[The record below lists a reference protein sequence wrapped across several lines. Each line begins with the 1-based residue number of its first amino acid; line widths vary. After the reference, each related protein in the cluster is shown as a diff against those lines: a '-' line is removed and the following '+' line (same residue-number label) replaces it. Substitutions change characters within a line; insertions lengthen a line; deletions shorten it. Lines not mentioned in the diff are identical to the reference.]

1 MDPRESDLVRRVLA
15 GDTDAFEGL
24 VAAHSRAVYGLA
36 LRVTGNAQAAEDA
49 VQETFLR
56 AFRFLARFDQRAE
69 LGTWLHRIAV
79 NAAIDQGRRTRR
91 ERAARIDL
99 PEEGDLA
106 LSGIPTPEAGPERRT
121 LDAEIRRRTESALA
135 ELSPSERAAFVLR
148 HCEGRSIAEISS
160 TLGKRENATKQSIFR
175 AVRKL
180 RVALAPITPLLPP
193 TPPIPPISGMPPDFQ
208 ESLHEEP
215 A

>member
-1 MDPRESDLVRRVLA
+1 MESRDLQLVRRVLA

-24 VAAHSRAVYGLA
+24 VAAHSRAIYGLTY
-36 LRVTGNAQAAEDA
+36 RVTGNAQAAEDA

-56 AFRFLARFDQRAE
+56 AFRFLSTFDQRAE

-91 ERAARIDL
+91 ERAARVEL
-99 PEEGDLA
+99 PEEGDLS
-106 LSGIPTPEAGPERRT
+106 LSEVPATEAGPERRT
-121 LDAEIRRRTESALA
+121 LDAEIRRRTEAALA

-148 HCEGRSIAEISS
+148 HYEGRSIAEISS
-160 TLGKRENATKQSIFR
+160 TLGKRDNATKQSIFR

-180 RVALAPITPLLPP
+180 RVALAPLAPLVRPE
-193 TPPIPPISGMPPDFQ
+193 IQ

>member
-1 MDPRESDLVRRVLA
+1 MDPRDLQLVRQVLA
-15 GDTDAFEGL
+15 GDTDAFEGI

-36 LRVTGNAQAAEDA
+36 YRVTGNAQAAEDA

-56 AFRFLARFDQRAE
+56 AFRFLSSFDQRAE

-91 ERAARIDL
+91 ERAARVDL
-99 PEEGDLA
+99 PEEGDLSLQEVPA
-106 LSGIPTPEAGPERRT
+106 PDAGPERQT
-121 LDAEIRRRTESALA
+121 LAAEIRQRTEAALA
-135 ELSPSERAAFVLR
+135 DLSPSERAAFVLR
-148 HCEGRSIAEISS
+148 HYEGRSIAEISS
-160 TLGKRENATKQSIFR
+160 TLGKRDNATKQSIFR

-180 RVALAPITPLLPP
+180 RIALAPLAP
-193 TPPIPPISGMPPDFQ
+193 MNQ

>member
-1 MDPRESDLVRRVLA
+1 MDPRDLDLVRRVLA
-15 GDTDAFEGL
+15 GDTDAFEGI

-36 LRVTGNAQAAEDA
+36 FRVTGNAAAAEDA

-56 AFRFLARFDQRAE
+56 AFRFLSSFDQRAE

-91 ERAARIDL
+91 ERAARVDL
-99 PEEGDLA
+99 PEEGDLS
-106 LSGIPTPEAGPERRT
+106 LSEVPAAEAGPERRT
-121 LDAEIRRRTESALA
+121 LDAEIRRRTEAALA

-148 HCEGRSIAEISS
+148 HYEGRSIAEISS
-160 TLGKRENATKQSIFR
+160 TLGKRDNATKQSIFR

-180 RVALAPITPLLPP
+180 RVALAPLAPLVRPE
-193 TPPIPPISGMPPDFQ
+193 IQ

>member
-1 MDPRESDLVRRVLA
+1 MDPRDLQLVRQVLA
-15 GDTDAFEGL
+15 GDTDAFEGI

-36 LRVTGNAQAAEDA
+36 YRVTGNAQAAEDA
-49 VQETFLR
+49 EQETFLR
-56 AFRFLARFDQRAE
+56 AFRFLSSFDQRAE

-91 ERAARIDL
+91 ERAARVDL
-99 PEEGDLA
+99 PAEGDLSLQEVPA
-106 LSGIPTPEAGPERRT
+106 PDAGPERQT
-121 LDAEIRRRTESALA
+121 LAAEIRQRTEAALA
-135 ELSPSERAAFVLR
+135 DLSPSERAAFVLR
-148 HCEGRSIAEISS
+148 HYEGRSIAEISS
-160 TLGKRENATKQSIFR
+160 TLGKRDNATKQSIFR

-180 RVALAPITPLLPP
+180 RIALAPLAP
-193 TPPIPPISGMPPDFQ
+193 MNQ

>member
-1 MDPRESDLVRRVLA
+1 MDTRDLQLVRRVLT

-36 LRVTGNAQAAEDA
+36 YRITGNAAAAEDA
-49 VQETFLR
+49 AQEAFLR
-56 AFRFLARFDQRAE
+56 AFRFLSSFDQRAE
-69 LGTWLHRIAV
+69 FGTWLHRIAV
-79 NAAIDQGRRTRR
+79 NAAIDQTRRSRR
-91 ERAARIDL
+91 ERAARVERPD
-99 PEEGDLA
+99 EGDLSLA
-106 LSGIPTPEAGPERRT
+106 EFPAPEAGPERQT
-121 LDAEIRRRTESALA
+121 LSAEIRRRTEAALA

-148 HCEGRSIAEISS
+148 HYEGRSIAEISS
-160 TLGKRENATKQSIFR
+160 TLGKRDNATKQSIFR

-180 RVALAPITPLLPP
+180 RLALAPLAPLAASQL
-193 TPPIPPISGMPPDFQ
+193 Q

>member
-1 MDPRESDLVRRVLA
+1 MDPRDLDLVRRVLA
-15 GDTDAFEGL
+15 GETDAFEGL
-24 VAAHSRAVYGLA
+24 VEKHSRSVYGLA
-36 LRVTGNAQAAEDA
+36 YRVTGNAQAAEDA

-56 AFRFLARFDQRAE
+56 AFRFLSSFDQRAE

-91 ERAARIDL
+91 ERAARVEL
-99 PEEGDLA
+99 PEEGDLSLA
-106 LSGIPTPEAGPERRT
+106 EVPTGEAGPERRA
-121 LDAEIRRRTESALA
+121 LDAEIRRRTDAALG

-148 HCEGRSIAEISS
+148 HYEGRSIAEISS
-160 TLGKRENATKQSIFR
+160 ALGKRENATKQSIFR

-180 RVALAPITPLLPP
+180 RSALAPLAPFVTPE
-193 TPPIPPISGMPPDFQ
+193 IQ

>member
-1 MDPRESDLVRRVLA
+1 MDSRDLQLVRRVLA

-24 VAAHSRAVYGLA
+24 VAAHSRAVFRLA
-36 LRVTGNAQAAEDA
+36 FRVTGNAAAAEDA

-56 AFRFLARFDQRAE
+56 AFRFLSTFDQRAE

-79 NAAIDQGRRTRR
+79 NAAIDQGRRSRR
-91 ERAARIDL
+91 ERASRIDL
-99 PEEGDLA
+99 PDEGDLSLA
-106 LSGIPTPEAGPERRT
+106 EVPTAEAGPERRT
-121 LDAEIRRRTESALA
+121 LDAEIRRRTEAALA
-135 ELSPSERAAFVLR
+135 DLSPSERAAFVLR
-148 HCEGRSIAEISS
+148 HYEGRSIAEISS
-160 TLGKRENATKQSIFR
+160 TLGKRDNATKQSIFR

-180 RVALAPITPLLPP
+180 RAALAPLAPRN
-193 TPPIPPISGMPPDFQ
+193 Q

>member
-1 MDPRESDLVRRVLA
+1 MDPRDLDLVRRVLA

-36 LRVTGNAQAAEDA
+36 FRVTGNAAAAEDA

-56 AFRFLARFDQRAE
+56 AFRFLSTFDQRAE

-91 ERAARIDL
+91 ERAARVDL
-99 PEEGDLA
+99 PDEGDLSLA
-106 LSGIPTPEAGPERRT
+106 EVPTAEPGPERRT
-121 LDAEIRRRTESALA
+121 LDAEIRRRTAAALA
-135 ELSPSERAAFVLR
+135 DLSPSERAAFVLR
-148 HCEGRSIAEISS
+148 HYEGRSIAEISS
-160 TLGKRENATKQSIFR
+160 TLGKRDNATKQSIFR

-180 RVALAPITPLLPP
+180 RAALAPLTPLVR
-193 TPPIPPISGMPPDFQ
+193 PDSQ
-208 ESLHEEP
+208 ESFHEEP

>member
-1 MDPRESDLVRRVLA
+1 MDPRDSDLVRRVLA
-15 GDTDAFEGL
+15 GDTAAFEGL

-36 LRVTGNAQAAEDA
+36 YRITGNTAAAEDA

-69 LGTWLHRIAV
+69 FGTWLHRIAV
-79 NAAIDQGRRTRR
+79 NAAIDQGRRSRR
-91 ERAARIDL
+91 ERAARVDL
-99 PEEGDLA
+99 PDEGDRSLA
-106 LSGIPTPEAGPERRT
+106 EIPTGEAGPEHRA
-121 LDAEIRRRTESALA
+121 LAAEIRRRTAAALA
-135 ELSPSERAAFVLR
+135 GLSPSERAAFVLR

-160 TLGKRENATKQSIFR
+160 TLGKRDNATKQSIFR

-180 RVALAPITPLLPP
+180 RIALAPLVCAEN
-193 TPPIPPISGMPPDFQ
+193 Q

>member
-1 MDPRESDLVRRVLA
+1 MDPRDLQLVRQVLA
-15 GDTDAFEGL
+15 GDTDAFEGI

-36 LRVTGNAQAAEDA
+36 YRVTGNAQAAEDA

-56 AFRFLARFDQRAE
+56 AFRFLSSFDQRAE

-79 NAAIDQGRRTRR
+79 NAAIGQGRRTRR
-91 ERAARIDL
+91 ERAARVDL
-99 PEEGDLA
+99 PEEGDLSLQEVPA
-106 LSGIPTPEAGPERRT
+106 PDAGPERQT
-121 LDAEIRRRTESALA
+121 LAAEIRQRTEAALA
-135 ELSPSERAAFVLR
+135 DLSPSERAAFVLR
-148 HCEGRSIAEISS
+148 HYEGRSIAEISS
-160 TLGKRENATKQSIFR
+160 TLGKRDNATKQSIFR

-180 RVALAPITPLLPP
+180 RIALAPLAP
-193 TPPIPPISGMPPDFQ
+193 MNQ